1 MPTNL
6 EIETKAM
13 IDEREYNYILSLYSN
28 KSYIQTNYYIDD
40 KEFSLSKQ
48 YGLRIRFKNNQYE
61 LTLKISAEEGKI
73 EINQNITE
81 NDFLNY
87 KNNHIFP
94 IGEVE
99 NKLNEL
105 NIDINSL
112 FIFGE
117 MTTTRTDI
125 KYNGSLIS
133 VDKSVYCNVVD
144 YEVECES
151 TSLIK
156 ANNDLKTFLKEKDVD
171 FKINHLTKLA
181 RLINAIKS

>member
-6 EIETKAM
+6 EIETKAL
-13 IDEREYNYILSLYSN
+13 ISEKEYNHILSSCDN
-28 KSYIQTNYYIDD
+28 KSYIQANYYIDD
-40 KEFSLSKQ
+40 KNFSLSKQ
-48 YGLRIRFKNNQYE
+48 YGLRIRFKNNKYE
-61 LTLKISAEEGKI
+61 LTLKISAEEGKL

-94 IGEVE
+94 IGEVK
-99 NKLNEL
+99 NKLSEL
-105 NIDINSL
+105 NIEINSL

-117 MTTTRTDI
+117 IITTRTDI
-125 KYNGSLIS
+125 NYNGSLIS
-133 VDKSVYCNVVD
+133 VDKSTYSNVTD

-156 ANNDLKTFLKEKDVD
+156 ANNDLKSFLKEKDVD

-181 RLINAIKS
+181 RLIKTIKN